1 MTRKPLSALVQELYD
16 EYGEMHMAEYDWALT
31 ETTKQDIQ
39 RRILTDK
46 QLPDFGVPVRSV
58 SYMDGCKV
66 CVEGGWIIV
75 RFSGTEPRVRVFAE
89 MATIQQANDLVKIM
103 ADFAGL
109 PFTPAAR

>member
-1 MTRKPLSALVQELYD
+1 MNASFAIQLLPSVEREKLLPVVD
-16 EYGEMHMAEYDWALT
+16 EVIAYIQSHGLKT
-31 ETTKQDIQ
+31 VVGPFETVIEGDFDQLIE
-39 RRILTDK
+39 ILR
-46 QLPDFGVPVRSV
+46 GC
-58 SYMDGCKV
+58 CKV

-89 MATIQQANDLVKIM
+89 MATLQQANDLVKIM